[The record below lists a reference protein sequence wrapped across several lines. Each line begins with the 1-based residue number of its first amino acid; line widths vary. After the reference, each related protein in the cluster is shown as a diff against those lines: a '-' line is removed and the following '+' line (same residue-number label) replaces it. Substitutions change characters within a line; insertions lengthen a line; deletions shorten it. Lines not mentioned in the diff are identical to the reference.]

1 MTRTHS
7 RPLQQLGIALRILAA
22 IPGGWAFSWGFV
34 ACGTAAL
41 VALGAPFHDA
51 ETALLMLGLLV
62 FAGVFLWSFAARSVL
77 RVCAVLVGG
86 ALLFNAAAL
95 LLQRAIL
102 S

>member
-1 MTRTHS
+1 MSPAQT
-7 RPLQQLGIALRILAA
+7 PCVALRSLAA

-41 VALGAPFHDA
+41 AGLGVEFHDA
-51 ETALLMLGLLV
+51 EMALLMLGLLV
-62 FAGVFLWSFAARSVL
+62 FLGVFLWSFAARSVP
-77 RVCAVLVGG
+77 RVFSVLVGG
-86 ALLFNAAAL
+86 ALLFNGAAI

>member
-1 MTRTHS
+1 MIPART
-7 RPLQQLGIALRILAA
+7 PCVALRSLAA

-41 VALGAPFHDA
+41 AGLGVEFHDA
-51 ETALLMLGLLV
+51 EMALLMLGLLV
-62 FAGVFLWSFAARSVL
+62 FLGVFLWSFAARNVP
-77 RVCAVLVGG
+77 RVFSVLVGG
-86 ALLFNAAAL
+86 ALLFNGAAI